1 MRWVVD
7 VSVAGDPATSQS
19 FTFMADS
26 WHKALLQARSAL
38 GDEGALGDFSI
49 DLLKEGYRAVDP
61 RTRRRFVI
69 RATNADGTPRR
80 SEPPPAPAP
89 AESGPAPEEAGA
101 SEATREGPKTRS
113 TSFMASVGTAAIV
126 SSRPPPPATAPLAPA
141 PEPVADASA
150 RTQVMAAHGSS
161 PQMPA
166 AAPAPAPPPPVAAA
180 PEPPPAAMVAPSAPV
195 AAKSVAPKAPPRPAQ
210 APKPSSKG
218 SQRPP
223 PPAPVA
229 PQPQYAATMLSRR
242 DQEPSESSPLTY
254 REVSYAL
261 AIGTEEPEAEA
272 FALQMLEE
280 LKREIPED
288 RAARFINIAVFDEIF
303 TGKPTI
309 SPLVVLEWKDWK
321 GPPVARYPRKFPSA
335 MPTSMR
341 SSVPAPA
348 PGLAAAMKEPSQ
360 VSRAPAASALG
371 DMFLG
376 PATAPSKSAGGP
388 GPSIAAAAAPIMV
401 AASSPALAPQPVP
414 TFGPVVAPTPAPAAP
429 APASPS
435 ADGSAKVKTQPL
447 SIADLPAANGAAAKR
462 LSGDELIAD
471 LFEEMHAMNFY
482 EDAVAAGYF
491 CLDLAL
497 SKIPAGGGL
506 VHFYDV
512 DKREYV
518 VACARGPNAH
528 ALLLARHP
536 DSDPFLGSAPRS
548 RSAVVFQAD
557 GATPPRFA
565 VFGGLKNLVVAP
577 LWPRGRFMGAVE
589 FINPKDGAPFTTD
602 DANALTYIAEQL
614 SEFIGSR
621 GVVLDPGRITRPP
634 PADSASAAKAR
645 T

>member
-7 VSVAGDPATSQS
+7 VSVAGDPAATTS

-26 WHKALLQARSAL
+26 WHKALLQARTAL

-69 RATNADGTPRR
+69 RATNADGTPQR
-80 SEPPPAPAP
+80 SEPPPPLAAPTP
-89 AESGPAPEEAGA
+89 AH
-101 SEATREGPKTRS
+101 ATPPPPPMTDEGGPKARS

-126 SSRPPPPATAPLAPA
+126 SSRPPPPLAAPTTNLSN
-141 PEPVADASA
+141 VG

-166 AAPAPAPPPPVAAA
+166 AAPTPPAPAPAATA
-180 PEPPPAAMVAPSAPV
+180 QAPAATAPIAP
-195 AAKSVAPKAPPRPAQ
+195 KSVAPKAPPRPAQ

-223 PPAPVA
+223 PPAP
-229 PQPQYAATMLSRR
+229 PQQQYAATMLSRR
-242 DQEPSESSPLTY
+242 DQEPSEASPLTY

-309 SPLVVLEWKDWK
+309 SPLVVVEWKDWK
-321 GPPVARYPRKFPSA
+321 GAPVARYPRKYPSA
-335 MPTSMR
+335 LPSSMR
-341 SSVPAPA
+341 SAVPG
-348 PGLAAAMKEPSQ
+348 PGPSLAAALKEPSQ
-360 VSRAPAASALG
+360 VSRAPAAASSLG

-376 PATAPSKSAGGP
+376 PATAPGTNAAGP
-388 GPSIAAAAAPIMV
+388 
-401 AASSPALAPQPVP
+401 AASNPALAPQPVP
-414 TFGPVVAPTPAPAAP
+414 SFGPLAPAAAT
-429 APASPS
+429 APE
-435 ADGSAKVKTQPL
+435 ADGSAKVNTQPL
-447 SIADLPAANGAAAKR
+447 SISAANGAVVNR

-471 LFEEMHAMNFY
+471 LFEEMHAMNFH

-497 SKIPAGGGL
+497 SKIPAEGGL

-528 ALLLARHP
+528 ALLLARHA
-536 DSDPFLGSAPRS
+536 DLDPFLGSAPRS
-548 RSAVVFQAD
+548 RSAVIFQPD

-614 SEFIGSR
+614 AEFIGSR
-621 GVVLDPGRITRPP
+621 GVVLDARRITRPP
-634 PADSASAAKAR
+634 PADSANAAKAR
-645 T
+645 G

>member
-7 VSVAGDPATSQS
+7 VSVAGDPAATKS

-26 WHKALLQARSAL
+26 WHKALLQARTAL

-69 RATNADGTPRR
+69 RATNADGTPQR
-80 SEPPPAPAP
+80 SEPPPAPVPAP
-89 AESGPAPEEAGA
+89 AED
-101 SEATREGPKTRS
+101 GPKTRS

-126 SSRPPPPATAPLAPA
+126 SSRPPPPVTAPLAPA
-141 PEPVADASA
+141 PEPAPEASTVG

-166 AAPAPAPPPPVAAA
+166 AAPAAAA
-180 PEPPPAAMVAPSAPV
+180 PEAPAPAVAPIAPVSPAPV
-195 AAKSVAPKAPPRPAQ
+195 AASAPIAPKSVAPKAPPRPAQ

-223 PPAPVA
+223 PPAP
-229 PQPQYAATMLSRR
+229 PQQQYAATMLSRR

-321 GPPVARYPRKFPSA
+321 GAPVARYPRKYPSA
-335 MPTSMR
+335 MPNSMR
-341 SSVPAPA
+341 SSVPG
-348 PGLAAAMKEPSQ
+348 PGPSLAAALKEPSQ
-360 VSRAPAASALG
+360 VSRAPAAASALG

-376 PATAPSKSAGGP
+376 PATAPGKSAAGP
-388 GPSIAAAAAPIMV
+388 ATSIAAAAAAPLMPGV
-401 AASSPALAPQPVP
+401 SNPALAPQPVP
-414 TFGPVVAPTPAPAAP
+414 SFAPMVAPQVP
-429 APASPS
+429 PASAPVEPPPA
-435 ADGSAKVKTQPL
+435 ADGSAKMKTQPL
-447 SIADLPAANGAAAKR
+447 SIGGDVPATNGAAAKR

-471 LFEEMHAMNFY
+471 LFEEMHAMNFH

-497 SKIPAGGGL
+497 SKIPADGGL

-536 DSDPFLGSAPRS
+536 DVDPFLGTAPRS
-548 RSAVVFQAD
+548 RSAVIFQAD

-614 SEFIGSR
+614 AEFIGSR
-621 GVVLDPGRITRPP
+621 GVVLDPRRITRPP

-645 T
+645 S

>member
-7 VSVAGDPATSQS
+7 VSVAGDPAAAKS

-26 WHKALLQARSAL
+26 WHKALLQARTAL

-69 RATNADGTPRR
+69 RATNADGTPQR
-80 SEPPPAPAP
+80 SEPPPPAQAPAP
-89 AESGPAPEEAGA
+89 AE
-101 SEATREGPKTRS
+101 EGPKTRS

-126 SSRPPPPATAPLAPA
+126 SSRPPPPLTAPLAPA
-141 PEPVADASA
+141 PEPQPAAEA
-150 RTQVMAAHGSS
+150 NGGRTQVMAAHGSS
-161 PQMPA
+161 PHVPAAASAPA
-166 AAPAPAPPPPVAAA
+166 AAPAAPAAPAPEA
-180 PEPPPAAMVAPSAPV
+180 PAARAPV

-210 APKPSSKG
+210 APKPSGKG

-223 PPAPVA
+223 PPAP
-229 PQPQYAATMLSRR
+229 PQQQYAATMLSRR

-309 SPLVVLEWKDWK
+309 SPLVVVEWKDWK
-321 GPPVARYPRKFPSA
+321 GPPVARYPRKYPSA
-335 MPTSMR
+335 VPNSMR
-341 SSVPAPA
+341 SSVPG
-348 PGLAAAMKEPSQ
+348 PGLAAALKEPSQ
-360 VSRAPAASALG
+360 VSRAPAAASSLG

-376 PATAPSKSAGGP
+376 PATAPGKSAAGP
-388 GPSIAAAAAPIMV
+388 ATSIAAAAAAPLMP
-401 AASSPALAPQPVP
+401 AASNPALAPQPVP
-414 TFGPVVAPTPAPAAP
+414 SFGPVLAAVASAPVPAAP
-429 APASPS
+429 APAEAQPP
-435 ADGSAKVKTQPL
+435 ADGSAKIKTQPL
-447 SIADLPAANGAAAKR
+447 SIAELPAVSGAKR

-471 LFEEMHAMNFY
+471 LFEEMHAMNFH

-497 SKIPAGGGL
+497 SKIPADGGL

-536 DSDPFLGSAPRS
+536 DLDPFLGSAPRS
-548 RSAVVFQAD
+548 RSAVIFQAD

-614 SEFIGSR
+614 AEFIGSR
-621 GVVLDPGRITRPP
+621 GVVLDPRRITRPP
-634 PADSASAAKAR
+634 PADTASAAKAR
-645 T
+645 S